1 MRLIDGNTQF
11 VYGPVIEAMRRGS
24 VLLLDEVDLGSDKLM
39 CLQPVLEGKGIYLKK
54 VNQFITPAKGF
65 AVVAT
70 ANTKGR
76 GGDHSDR
83 FVGTKILNEAFLDR
97 YNFTIEQEYPPRAT
111 EERILKKYME
121 SLGIKDENF
130 ADKLVRWADIIRK
143 SFYEGAVDDVISTR
157 RLIDI
162 VKGYS
167 IFNNKE
173 VAIKLALA
181 RFDGSVA
188 DGFYTLYS
196 KLDDNIG
203 QDVPANDSQNVS
215 KEF

>member
-1 MRLIDGNTQF
+1 M
-11 VYGPVIEAMRRGS
+11 
-24 VLLLDEVDLGSDKLM
+24 
-39 CLQPVLEGKGIYLKK
+39 
-54 VNQFITPAKGF
+54 
-65 AVVAT
+65 
-70 ANTKGR
+70 
-76 GGDHSDR
+76 
-83 FVGTKILNEAFLDR
+83 
-97 YNFTIEQEYPPRAT
+97 
-111 EERILKKYME
+111 
-121 SLGIKDENF
+121 
-130 ADKLVRWADIIRK
+130 VRWADIIRK